1 MAFAL
6 TSFEAFPLQID
17 EPIQKRAV
25 QIVRFT
31 ITAAGADVDLDFGD
45 VAGTFWTAAIANG
58 TYGTF
63 ATTAKTYWT
72 QILANSASVIDM
84 YSFEIEKNKTP
95 AGASAIGAGLVKYNG
110 TALAPEILFNAAEGI
125 TALTLTVMLKLQN
138 SKLPVTYSY

>member
-25 QIVRFT
+25 QVVRFT
-31 ITAAGADVDLDFGD
+31 ITALAADVDLDFGD

-58 TYGTF
+58 TYGTS
-63 ATTAKTYWT
+63 ATAKTYWT
-72 QILANSASVIDM
+72 QILANAASIISL
-84 YSFEIEKNKTP
+84 YSFEIQKNKVPVGSGTV
-95 AGASAIGAGLVKYNG
+95 ATGQVKFNV
-110 TALAPEILFNAAEGI
+110 TAAAPEILFFAGEGI
-125 TALTLTVMLKLQN
+125 TSLTLTLQINLQN